1 MISKTAVDVAKD
13 ASAWKTATMRGYIKK
28 TVLDPETYGEK
39 AYKLTF
45 VKADGSEYDFYF
57 DNGTG
62 KSSTTLILDS
72 ELLTHILNTVWQSA
86 DVATYEQV
94 RGGTGTW

>member
-13 ASAWKTATMRGYIKK
+13 GSAWKTATMRGYIKK

-45 VKADGSEYDFYF
+45 VKADGSEYDFFF

-72 ELLTHILNTVWQSA
+72 ELLSHILNTAWQSA
-86 DVATYEQV
+86 DAATYEQV
-94 RGGTGTW
+94 RGGNGTW